1 MLINGDEEKN
11 MDEENGKKLHD
22 NSVWHNE
29 CHFIYIYKGIRSRL
43 IATKLF
49 ATYEFYWNLMMI

>member
-1 MLINGDEEKN
+1 MK
-11 MDEENGKKLHD
+11 KKLHD
-22 NSVWHNE
+22 ISVWHNE